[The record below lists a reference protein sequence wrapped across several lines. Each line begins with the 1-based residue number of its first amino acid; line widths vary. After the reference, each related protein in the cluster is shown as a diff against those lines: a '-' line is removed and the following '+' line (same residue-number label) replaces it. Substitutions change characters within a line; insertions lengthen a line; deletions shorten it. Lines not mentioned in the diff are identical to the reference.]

1 MTQSWCPFPQGV
13 DCKAS
18 PSHLGKGPPY
28 FFNLSGCH
36 APIVLTVHL
45 LPLIRVPWLTQMPVE
60 LAHPTGLS
68 STHLNL
74 QGFSLG
80 WGTIS
85 GSFLNSLSLVS
96 QAVNNLP
103 AVQKSRVRSLG
114 WEDPPGKEMATQ
126 SSILAWEILWIEEP
140 GRLQSMGLQRQTRL
154 SD

>member
-1 MTQSWCPFPQGV
+1 MTQSWCPLPKGV

-36 APIVLTVHL
+36 APIVLAVHL

-68 STHLNL
+68 YTHLNL

-96 QAVNNLP
+96 QAVNDLP
-103 AVQKSRVRSLG
+103 AAQKSWVRSLG
-114 WEDPPGKEMATQ
+114 WEDSPREGNGNAVQYSCLGNPLDRG
-126 SSILAWEILWIEEP
+126 AWQAAVHGVAKTDTTE
-140 GRLQSMGLQRQTRL
+140 
-154 SD
+154 

>member
-36 APIVLTVHL
+36 APIVLAVHL

-68 STHLNL
+68 YTHLNL

-96 QAVNNLP
+96 QAVNDLP
-103 AVQKSRVRSLG
+103 AAQKSRVRSLG
-114 WEDPPGKEMATQ
+114 WEDSPREGNGNAVQYSCLGNPLDRGAWQATVHGV
-126 SSILAWEILWIEEP
+126 AKTDTTE
-140 GRLQSMGLQRQTRL
+140 
-154 SD
+154 